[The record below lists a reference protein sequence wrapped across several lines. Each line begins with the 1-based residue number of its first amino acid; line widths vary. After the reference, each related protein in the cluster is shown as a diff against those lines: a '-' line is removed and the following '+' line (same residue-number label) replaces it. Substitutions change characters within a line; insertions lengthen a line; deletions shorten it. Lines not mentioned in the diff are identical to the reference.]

1 MKGRFLIYEITKT
14 QLSYVTNR
22 ELLGKKYSEILSP
35 VKLDLLMLHLAG
47 TSLT

>member
-1 MKGRFLIYEITKT
+1 MEGRFLIYEITKI
-14 QLSYVTNR
+14 QLPYVINC
-22 ELLGKKYSEILSP
+22 EFLGKEHGGIFNP